1 MKKVNRYLVKS
12 GEGEIGHCEFFFRTS
27 FGIRRLLSR
36 FRAAG
41 LWARA
46 YLCEGPVGYDIDN
59 PSSMVLLSDFV

>member
-12 GEGEIGHCEFFFRTS
+12 GEGELGHCEFFYRTS

-36 FRAAG
+36 YRASG

-46 YLCEGPVGYDIDN
+46 YLCEGFFR
-59 PSSMVLLSDFV
+59 L

>member
-12 GEGEIGHCEFFFRTS
+12 GEGEVGRCEFFFRTS

-36 FRAAG
+36 FRSSG

-46 YLCEGPVGYDIDN
+46 YLCEGPVGYDIYN

>member
-12 GEGEIGHCEFFFRTS
+12 GEGELGHCEFFYRTS

-36 FRAAG
+36 YRASG

-46 YLCEGPVGYDIDN
+46 YLCEGFFGYNIDN
-59 PSSMVLLSDFV
+59 PSSMILLSDFD

>member
-12 GEGEIGHCEFFFRTS
+12 GEGDFGHFQFVFRTS

-36 FRAAG
+36 FRSSG

-46 YLCEGPVGYDIDN
+46 YLCEGSVGYDIDN
-59 PSSMVLLSDFV
+59 PSSMILLSDFD

>member
-12 GEGEIGHCEFFFRTS
+12 GEGEVGHCEFFFRTS

-46 YLCEGPVGYDIDN
+46 YLCEGSVGYDIDN
-59 PSSMVLLSDFV
+59 PSSMILLSDFE

>member
-1 MKKVNRYLVKS
+1 MKKANRYLVKF
-12 GEGEIGHCEFFFRTS
+12 GEGVFFHCEFYYRTS

-36 FRAAG
+36 FRSYG

-59 PSSMVLLSDFV
+59 PSSMILLSDFV

>member
-1 MKKVNRYLVKS
+1 MTKVNRYLVKS
-12 GEGEIGHCEFFFRTS
+12 GEGDFGHCEFYYRSS

-36 FRAAG
+36 FRSSG

-59 PSSMVLLSDFV
+59 PSSMVLLSDFD